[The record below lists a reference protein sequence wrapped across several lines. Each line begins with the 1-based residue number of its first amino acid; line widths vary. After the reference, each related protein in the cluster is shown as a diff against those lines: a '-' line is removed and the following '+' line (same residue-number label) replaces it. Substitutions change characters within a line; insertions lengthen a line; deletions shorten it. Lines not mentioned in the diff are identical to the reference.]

1 MIMNERSRSKRVKN
15 VLSLQVARERARQAK
30 GASDRQIPKRSN
42 PRLLERLEA
51 ENAQLRGSVVELVLQ
66 VQALRDRARIFD
78 CVARH
83 SGRKRPLPSRLSQ
96 ARGEFCVSISLGLDV
111 SPAPTRCDRLRAAR
125 TTHHRVETTLAWF
138 KLDVGA
144 LYDSGNPSI
153 VSFANSIASFFEY
166 LAEGVRRLL
175 DSVPVMFWPSKRLK

>member
-1 MIMNERSRSKRVKN
+1 MSN
-15 VLSLQVARERARQAK
+15 VLSLQLARERAWQSELNSETTEFD
-30 GASDRQIPKRSN
+30 GGSASNQ
-42 PRLLERLEA
+42 RLLRRLEA